1 MYYLKVFPCI
11 IIEFKH
17 LSKTVYALYGL
28 HDLHPVEKC
37 SLTYPKICRYDI
49 RTTRPRATLSR
60 WA

>member
-1 MYYLKVFPCI
+1 MYYLKVIPCM
-11 IIEFKH
+11 IIEVKH
-17 LSKTVYALYGL
+17 LSKTVYALY
-28 HDLHPVEKC
+28 DRHPMEKC